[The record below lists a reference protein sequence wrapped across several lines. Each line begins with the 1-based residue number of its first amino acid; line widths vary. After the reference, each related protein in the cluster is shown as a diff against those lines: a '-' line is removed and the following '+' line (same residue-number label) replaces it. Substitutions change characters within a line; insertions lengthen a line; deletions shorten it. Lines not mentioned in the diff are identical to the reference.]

1 MDTSHTATGSSSV
14 PVTAA
19 LGMSLALLLSF
30 MWAFVA
36 AYHQPQPHD
45 LPLGVVAPPTQAA
58 QIQAV
63 LAVHANSVMH
73 VERYSSAAD
82 AIADVSRD
90 SLSGALVVGPG
101 RALVVVASAGG
112 EPAKMVIVSALTA
125 VAEQAHLP
133 VTVRDVR
140 PLPPHDP
147 QGISAFFVV
156 FGLVLA
162 SFLYAAVLYALGRSL
177 PLRVRLGALAL
188 YAVLAGLATG
198 LIVDPL
204 LGALTGHFWQVALL
218 TALLALA
225 VSAVTGALAQLLG
238 PPGVGVA
245 SLLLII
251 LGNSSSGGPVPYRFL
266 PDGFRQISQF
276 FPSGA
281 AVTGVRHTVYF
292 AGESMTQPVLVLG
305 CWALAGLSGLV
316 VAAILRRGTATDMR
330 RADIE
335 KVAAA

>member
-1 MDTSHTATGSSSV
+1 MSTSDSTTRSSFV
-14 PVTAA
+14 PVSAA
-19 LGMSLALLLSF
+19 LGISLALLLAF
-30 MWAFVA
+30 VWAFVA

-45 LPLGVVAPPTQAA
+45 LPLGVVAPPTQGA
-58 QIQAV
+58 QIQAA
-63 LAVHANSVMH
+63 LAVHANGVLH

-82 AIADVSRD
+82 AVAAVSRD

-101 RALVVVASAGG
+101 RALVVVAGAGG

-125 VAEQAHLP
+125 MAQQAHLP

-147 QGISAFFVV
+147 QGISAFFVI

-162 SFLYAAVLYALGRSL
+162 SFLFATVLYALGRSL
-177 PLRVRLGALAL
+177 PLGVRLGALGV
-188 YAVLAGLATG
+188 YVILAGLATG

-218 TALLALA
+218 TALVALA

-238 PPGVGVA
+238 PPGIGLA
-245 SLLLII
+245 ALLLII

-266 PDGFRQISQF
+266 PDGFRQVSQF

-281 AVTGVRHTVYF
+281 GVTSVRHAVYF
-292 AGESMTQPVLVLG
+292 AGESMTQPVMVLV

-316 VAAILRRGTATDMR
+316 VAAILRRGAVTDRR
-330 RADIE
+330 RATIQR
-335 KVAAA
+335 VAAG